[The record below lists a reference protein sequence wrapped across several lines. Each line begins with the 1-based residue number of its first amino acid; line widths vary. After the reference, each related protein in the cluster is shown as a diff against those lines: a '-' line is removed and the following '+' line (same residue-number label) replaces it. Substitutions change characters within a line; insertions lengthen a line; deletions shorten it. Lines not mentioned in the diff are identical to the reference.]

1 MPARQHARTPA
12 HVLTSTDFLLTST
25 AGYAAGAGS
34 SVDVGDGG
42 GGTSVGGHA
51 SGAEMGGGSADHPLV
66 IDADSSVSDPPVPSP
81 PAPSPSATS
90 RGETGTLARIKARS
104 LARSSP
110 YPPSSCDQCLFATPF
125 TA

>member
-42 GGTSVGGHA
+42 GTSTTVGGHA
-51 SGAEMGGGSADHPLV
+51 SGAKIGGGDADHPLV

-81 PAPSPSATS
+81 PPPSPSATS

-104 LARSSP
+104 LTRSSP
-110 YPPSSCDQCLFATPF
+110 APSQPL
-125 TA
+125 